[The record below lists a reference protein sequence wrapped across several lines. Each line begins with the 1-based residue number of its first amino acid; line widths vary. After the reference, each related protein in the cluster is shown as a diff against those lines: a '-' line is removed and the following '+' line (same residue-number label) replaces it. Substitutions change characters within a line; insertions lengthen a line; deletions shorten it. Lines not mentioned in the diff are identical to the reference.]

1 MHAPKR
7 LAATLVAAAALAAAV
22 PAGASAAPIPSFAPP
37 AIPSFAPP
45 DMSNLC
51 IKGVPD
57 MGPLG
62 PMGPYGPDG
71 PWGADGPLHGQPNP
85 LGNVAECGGALTFIL
100 RGGTIDSFVQA
111 NIPH

>member
-7 LAATLVAAAALAAAV
+7 LAATLVAAAALAAAA
-22 PAGASAAPIPSFAPP
+22 PAGASAAPIPSFT
-37 AIPSFAPP
+37 PP
-45 DMSNLC
+45 DNSNLC
-51 IKGVPD
+51 IKGFTDP
-57 MGPLG
+57 GPLG
-62 PMGPYGPDG
+62 PSGPYGPDG
-71 PWGADGPLHGQPNP
+71 PWGANGPLHGQANP